1 MPSMTVVE
9 RLKKMAKTE
18 WDLDKLVIFLKV
30 EEDFNYS
37 SKLKSKATD
46 TFGMFQFIN
55 KKVWHQESMAF
66 KAIFHE
72 VIL

>member
-1 MPSMTVVE
+1 
-9 RLKKMAKTE
+9 MAKTQ
-18 WDLDKLVIFLKV
+18 WSLDKLVRFLKV
-30 EEDFNYS
+30 EEDFNCS

-66 KAIFHE
+66 KAIFRE
-72 VIL
+72 VILQ

>member
-1 MPSMTVVE
+1 
-9 RLKKMAKTE
+9 MAKTQ
-18 WDLDKLVIFLKV
+18 WSLDKLVRFLKV

-37 SKLKSKATD
+37 FKLKSKATD

-55 KKVWHQESMAF
+55 KKVWRQESMAL